1 MTRISVGAAM
11 AVILF
16 AAHAS
21 AAEATLDKPKLI
33 AALKSEMRKDCF
45 TTQANAA
52 PAVKAKC
59 ECLADTFVNSLT
71 PGEIAVPKQ
80 SAAINAKLAAA
91 RHACHF
97 GDF

>member
-1 MTRISVGAAM
+1 MIRSLIGAGFIGLVAATALAQPTAPITR
-11 AVILF
+11 
-16 AAHAS
+16 
-21 AAEATLDKPKLI
+21 PQLI
-33 AALKSEMRKDCF
+33 AAMQDDCF
-45 TTQANAA
+45 TTHANASA
-52 PAVKAKC
+52 SEKAKC
-59 ECLADTFVNSLT
+59 ACLAKTFVESLT